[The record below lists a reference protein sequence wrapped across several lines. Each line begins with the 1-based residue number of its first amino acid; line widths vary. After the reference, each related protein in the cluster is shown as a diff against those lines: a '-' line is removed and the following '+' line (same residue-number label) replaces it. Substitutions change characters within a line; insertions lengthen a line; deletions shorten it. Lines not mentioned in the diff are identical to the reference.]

1 MLRRK
6 IKPWPNFKPH
16 VDTAWGKHRTW
27 REGMWSENDPTE
39 DQRYGRRNARGSR
52 RQVLLIRPDIYLG
65 FTQQLLNI
73 RPCVGTKDEKS
84 LKMLRGSR
92 ESSSHRQNA
101 PVKSECM
108 ACALYSP
115 QNRER
120 SALPRLLHVATKTIK
135 YPFTVPESRGQNQS
149 CGDNQE
155 AGRALLPL
163 ESLEENPS
171 IVSSGYFRLR
181 GLALCSYCFLLCPFP
196 VPSCF
201 KDMNNDTW
209 GLTDW
214 SRIVSP
220 SQELCP

>member
-1 MLRRK
+1 
-6 IKPWPNFKPH
+6 
-16 VDTAWGKHRTW
+16 
-27 REGMWSENDPTE
+27 MWSENDPTE

-73 RPCVGTKDEKS
+73 RPCVGTQGWKVPQDAERKQRKQQSQTERTCEEQAYGVCS
-84 LKMLRGSR
+84 LQSAEQR
-92 ESSSHRQNA
+92 
-101 PVKSECM
+101 
-108 ACALYSP
+108 ALGA
-115 QNRER
+115 
-120 SALPRLLHVATKTIK
+120 ALPRLLHMATKTIK